1 MGLWNSFMS
10 LEVKDRLTL
19 IGLAITF
26 TVGLINLFNTRRISL
41 KTGFINSITKERIES
56 MGELK
61 EQMAKYL
68 SLIQNFSPEMLKD
81 EKEEIEFI
89 RAINYRRNK
98 IDFQLNDTNEFE
110 KGIVE
115 DIKIINSVIVLI
127 IKNKSNV
134 PVNIYSE
141 LEKYDLSMD
150 KLKTTNQTINSNMD
164 YEKFQDILSEV
175 LDKLSKNLVV
185 SFKTHLKNEWE
196 KIKKEAK

>member
-164 YEKFQDILSEV
+164 YEKFQDTLSEV